1 MSAIVLHRSPIPA
14 TAARLEVAR
23 CCPVGRHD
31 RASAS
36 RTPGSHLR
44 RAVELPPLPT
54 NPTIASAPQS
64 ASFVPQSTIDAVL
77 EYHQRPPL
85 PSKLLRGYLLPLFE
99 LEPLHSRQTRRPQY
113 DAYVALFPLPKARS
127 GQPTMEGN
135 MIKKCVFIFAVV

>member
-64 ASFVPQSTIDAVL
+64 ASFLPQSTIDAVL
-77 EYHQRPPL
+77 EYHLRPPL

-99 LEPLHSRQTRRPQY
+99 LELSTAARLGGLSTTLTSNLASTRNPNRY
-113 DAYVALFPLPKARS
+113 RY
-127 GQPTMEGN
+127 
-135 MIKKCVFIFAVV
+135 

>member
-64 ASFVPQSTIDAVL
+64 ASFLPQSTIDAVL

-85 PSKLLRGYLLPLFE
+85 PSQLLRGYLLPLFE

-113 DAYVALFPLPKARS
+113 DAY
-127 GQPTMEGN
+127 
-135 MIKKCVFIFAVV
+135 KKFEREEADDWNSRRTYPSRDT